1 MYVTDA
7 SKGALWKNRQQIPGL
22 CADIKRR
29 TDTRHGVDSGHP
41 HRNCQNKKTGEF
53 CLPQKRPGRMKTPG
67 SGRWLFPIL
76 LQSLRKPVLEPFL
89 PIAARKRPARRKL
102 QNLWKP
108 VSWASL
114 MYQNGQQF
122 YAGDG
127 IVSQG
132 VEATIE
138 NVGYLGGVGM
148 KTTNDEIIRMM
159 QQIV

>member
-1 MYVTDA
+1 M
-7 SKGALWKNRQQIPGL
+7 
-22 CADIKRR
+22 
-29 TDTRHGVDSGHP
+29 
-41 HRNCQNKKTGEF
+41 
-53 CLPQKRPGRMKTPG
+53 PQKRPGRMKTPG

-138 NVGYLGGVGM
+138 NVGYLGGGGM

-159 QQIV
+159 LQIV

>member
-1 MYVTDA
+1 M
-7 SKGALWKNRQQIPGL
+7 QILKEELIPAMVWIRDTHTG
-22 CADIKRR
+22 IVR
-29 TDTRHGVDSGHP
+29 TE
-41 HRNCQNKKTGEF
+41 KTGEF

-76 LQSLRKPVLEPFL
+76 LQSIRKPVLEPFL

-108 VSWASL
+108 VSWAFL

-159 QQIV
+159 LQIV